1 MQGELV
7 AASKRNHAYW
17 NHGYALFHDLPLYTS
32 SCMGS
37 FSCLDT
43 LPEYAIADLHEYC
56 VSCEKFHATV
66 EVCACLNNNQSTGVT
81 NMRIP
86 NVPSICS
93 ENMIT
98 IHGVDGSHALI
109 LSINDLQ
116 GQLSIDGITSDEKI
130 LEPKKT
136 ETHENLCL
144 PADWKPKALAKS
156 TTFPSTL
163 VADVSDLYIGDTCSL
178 LSTEFSNQC
187 SPTKANPT
195 YARSMSL
202 PVPPKLISAMKG
214 SRVQHGSP
222 SDLKLHVKWAL
233 DVYDPPCTLLSHT
246 VKNNHH
252 QLPKARKNYNNK
264 HKHKHKAKSARA
276 SNNDRRTAKRII
288 NNKTESLNARLQS
301 TRMAGLLNDYG
312 KSSTEGV
319 EYTVSNQ
326 DSKCGGSFLVQALAK
341 VNISSVTEV
350 T

>member
-1 MQGELV
+1 
-7 AASKRNHAYW
+7 
-17 NHGYALFHDLPLYTS
+17 
-32 SCMGS
+32 MGS

-43 LPEYAIADLHEYC
+43 LPEYAIGDLHDYC
-56 VSCEKFHATV
+56 VSCEKSHATV
-66 EVCACLNNNQSTGVT
+66 KVCACLNHNQSSGVT
-81 NMRIP
+81 NIRIP

-116 GQLSIDGITSDEKI
+116 GQLSIDDITSDEKI

-163 VADVSDLYIGDTCSL
+163 VADVSDLYIGA
-178 LSTEFSNQC
+178 
-187 SPTKANPT
+187 PKAHFCHEG
-195 YARSMSL
+195 
-202 PVPPKLISAMKG
+202 K
-214 SRVQHGSP
+214 
-222 SDLKLHVKWAL
+222 
-233 DVYDPPCTLLSHT
+233 PCT
-246 VKNNHH
+246 
-252 QLPKARKNYNNK
+252 
-264 HKHKHKAKSARA
+264 
-276 SNNDRRTAKRII
+276 
-288 NNKTESLNARLQS
+288 ARLQS

>member
-1 MQGELV
+1 MPSVVGGRLPRRAV
-7 AASKRNHAYW
+7 MIPSMTSFNGASCSHRLKQLEKWSRRGNLTQYRLLPLQCLLIT
-17 NHGYALFHDLPLYTS
+17 NLPLYTS

-246 VKNNHH
+246 SKNLFFN
-252 QLPKARKNYNNK
+252 
-264 HKHKHKAKSARA
+264 
-276 SNNDRRTAKRII
+276 
-288 NNKTESLNARLQS
+288 RLQS